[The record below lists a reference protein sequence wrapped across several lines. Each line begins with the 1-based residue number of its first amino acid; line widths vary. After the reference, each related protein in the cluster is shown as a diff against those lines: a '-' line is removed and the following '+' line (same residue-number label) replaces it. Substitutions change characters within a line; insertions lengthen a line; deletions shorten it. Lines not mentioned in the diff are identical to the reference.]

1 MGIGVPS
8 IYQVL
13 VNQGFLV
20 LGSCLQERVQVH
32 WLQWDLGLRL
42 SQQNKVGLSYSLAL
56 RPLSLR
62 LYQSGPAHQF
72 PGDKEWEMGV
82 LD

>member
-8 IYQVL
+8 ICQVL

-32 WLQWDLGLRL
+32 WLQWDLGLQL
-42 SQQNKVGLSYSLAL
+42 GEQNKAELSYSLAL
-56 RPLSLR
+56 GHLSLL

-72 PGDKEWEMGV
+72 SGDKEWEMGV
-82 LD
+82 LH